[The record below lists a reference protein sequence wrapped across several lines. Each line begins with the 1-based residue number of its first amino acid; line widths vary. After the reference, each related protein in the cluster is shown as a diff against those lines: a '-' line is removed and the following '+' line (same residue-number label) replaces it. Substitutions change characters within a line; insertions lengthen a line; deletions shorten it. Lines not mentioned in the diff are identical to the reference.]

1 MATPQHKYPIVKYA
15 MPHAG
20 EEELRFFLKEDLGNR
35 VLIELIDSSFAIK
48 PVECVAKS
56 EITIAY

>member
-1 MATPQHKYPIVKYA
+1 MATPQCKYPIVKYA
-15 MPHAG
+15 IPQAG
-20 EEELRFFLKEDLGNR
+20 EEELRFFLKEDLGDR
-35 VLIELIDSSFAIK
+35 VLIELIDSSFTIG